1 MFNSA
6 ASLGDC
12 MSLSGSRL
20 VPLIGFVMIVPFLIV
35 MKVSGEAEMRA
46 NLGVSMR
53 AAWVAGLIWWRRWKI
68 SLAWRLVVAWRR

>member
-6 ASLGDC
+6 ASLGD
-12 MSLSGSRL
+12 LRRALGSRL
-20 VPLIGFVMIVPFLIV
+20 VPLIGLVIILPFLIV

-46 NLGVSMR
+46 NLGFSMR
-53 AAWVAGLIWWRRWKI
+53 AAWAAGLIWWRRWKI